1 MSSPAVIVQ
10 PRLALEDPH
19 DCTDANDMLAVF
31 DALFDGLVRYGKD
44 GGYVP
49 ALASSWDVTPDA
61 RNWTFRLKEGL
72 RFHDG
77 TPCDAAAVCQ
87 SLTRMARPDKGYT
100 LGAPGVWHQY
110 LGDAEIE
117 AVDPL
122 TVVIRLSKPIAD
134 LLDILVYG
142 YVVAPSA
149 LDRYEAGDTSKPVG
163 TGPYHLVSYEPGH
176 ALHLQRFGG
185 WHGERPANA
194 ELTFR
199 LEPNRDT
206 RLEMLISGQAQV
218 ANSLDFEAS
227 KALEATAKHTRV
239 TSLVP
244 VAIIYLFNAFKGP
257 LTDSRVRR
265 ALNLAIDRQALID
278 RVVRGAA
285 KPLTGFV
292 SPVHFGSLPSEDLR
306 PDQDLAKRLL
316 AEAGFDEGLTIE
328 VDCPTR
334 LPDEAEALTA
344 ALAEQLAPIGVT
356 LNVHRHTDREA
367 YAHGVRLKQVRD
379 MCVFDSSPL
388 STFRILAEK
397 IDLRVQGSWWL
408 GFHNAEAED
417 LLDAARATVDPNER
431 AEIFEKA
438 FRALQVDPP
447 WLYLYNPL
455 RVTGL
460 SGSWPDWRMRQD
472 CVLDVTRLPDFQSGK
487 KAS

>member
-1 MSSPAVIVQ
+1 MS
-10 PRLALEDPH
+10 
-19 DCTDANDMLAVF
+19 
-31 DALFDGLVRYGKD
+31 
-44 GGYVP
+44 
-49 ALASSWDVTPDA
+49 
-61 RNWTFRLKEGL
+61 
-72 RFHDG
+72 FHDG

-87 SLTRMARPDKGYT
+87 SLIRMARPDKGYT
-100 LGAPGVWHQY
+100 LGAPGVWRQY

-117 AVDPL
+117 AVDPQ
-122 TVVIRLSKPIAD
+122 TVAIRLSKPIAD

-149 LDRYEAGDTSKPVG
+149 LDRYEAGDTSQPVG
-163 TGPYHLVSYEPGH
+163 TGPYRLVSCEPGH
-176 ALHLQRFGG
+176 ALHLERFGG

-194 ELTFR
+194 ELIFR
-199 LEPNRDT
+199 LEPKRET
-206 RLEMLISGQAQV
+206 RLGMLISGQAQV
-218 ANSLDFEAS
+218 ANSLDYEAS
-227 KALEATAKHTRV
+227 KALEETAEHTLV

-244 VAIIYLFNAFKGP
+244 VAVIYLFNAFRGP

-278 RVVRGAA
+278 RVVSGAA

-306 PDQDLAKRLL
+306 PDLDQAKMLL
-316 AEAGFDEGLTIE
+316 AEAGFSEGLTIE

-356 LNVHRHTDREA
+356 LNVHLHADREA

-397 IDLRVQGSWWL
+397 IDHRAQGSWWL
-408 GFHNAEAED
+408 GFHNAKAED
-417 LLDAARATVDPNER
+417 LLDKGRATVDQHER

-438 FRALQVDPP
+438 FHTLQVDPP

-460 SGSWPDWRMRQD
+460 SGSWPDWRMRHD
-472 CVLDVTRLPDFQSGK
+472 CVLDVTRLPDFHSGER
-487 KAS
+487 AP

>member
-1 MSSPAVIVQ
+1 
-10 PRLALEDPH
+10 
-19 DCTDANDMLAVF
+19 MLAVF

-44 GGYVP
+44 DGYVP

-61 RNWTFRLKEGL
+61 RIWTFRLRKGL
-72 RFHDG
+72 SFHDG

-87 SLTRMARPDKGYT
+87 SLIRMARPDKGYT
-100 LGAPGVWHQY
+100 LGAPGVWRQY

-117 AVDPL
+117 AVDPQ
-122 TVVIRLSKPIAD
+122 TVAIRLSKPIAD

-149 LDRYEAGDTSKPVG
+149 LDRYEAGDTSQPVG
-163 TGPYHLVSYEPGH
+163 TGPYRLVSCEPGH
-176 ALHLQRFGG
+176 ALHLERFGG

-194 ELTFR
+194 ELIFR
-199 LEPNRDT
+199 LEPKRET
-206 RLEMLISGQAQV
+206 RLGMLISGQAQV
-218 ANSLDFEAS
+218 ANSLDYEAS
-227 KALEATAKHTRV
+227 KALEETAEHTLV

-244 VAIIYLFNAFKGP
+244 VAVIYLFNAFRGP

-278 RVVRGAA
+278 RVVSGAA

-306 PDQDLAKRLL
+306 PDLDQAKMLL
-316 AEAGFDEGLTIE
+316 AEAGFSEGLTIE

-356 LNVHRHTDREA
+356 LNVHLHADREA

-397 IDLRVQGSWWL
+397 IDHRAQGSWWL
-408 GFHNAEAED
+408 GFHNAKAED
-417 LLDAARATVDPNER
+417 LLDKGRATVDQHER

-438 FRALQVDPP
+438 FHTLQVDPP

-460 SGSWPDWRMRQD
+460 SGSWPDWRMRHD
-472 CVLDVTRLPDFQSGK
+472 CVLDVTRLPDFHSGER
-487 KAS
+487 AP

>member
-49 ALASSWDVTPDA
+49 ALASSWHVTPDA
-61 RNWTFRLKEGL
+61 RHWTFRLRDDL
-72 RFHDG
+72 SFHDG
-77 TPCDAAAVCQ
+77 SPCDAAAVCQ
-87 SLTRMARPDKGYT
+87 SLIRMARPDKGYT

-110 LGDAEIE
+110 LGDAEVE
-117 AVDPL
+117 AVDL
-122 TVVIRLSKPIAD
+122 QTVAIRLSKPIAD

-142 YVVAPSA
+142 YVIAPSA
-149 LDRYEAGDTSKPVG
+149 LDRYEAGDVSKPVG
-163 TGPYHLVSYEPGH
+163 TGPYRLMSYEPGH
-176 ALHLQRFGG
+176 ALHLQRFDG

-194 ELTFR
+194 DLTFR
-199 LEPNRDT
+199 LEPQREA
-206 RLEMLISGQAQV
+206 RLDMLISGQAQV

-227 KALEATAKHTRV
+227 RELEETGEFTRSI
-239 TSLVP
+239 SLVP

-257 LTDSRVRR
+257 LSDSRVRR

-278 RVVRGAA
+278 QVVRGAA

-306 PDQDLAKRLL
+306 PDQNLAKTLL
-316 AEAGFDEGLTIE
+316 AETGFAEGLTIE

-344 ALAEQLAPIGVT
+344 ALAEQLLEIGVT
-356 LNVHRHTDREA
+356 LNVHLHTDREA
-367 YAHGVRLKQVRD
+367 YAHGVRLKQVSD

-397 IDLRVQGSWWL
+397 IDRRASGSWWL
-408 GFHNAEAED
+408 GFHNAEAEE
-417 LLDAARATVDPNER
+417 LLDSGRATVDPNER
-431 AEIFEKA
+431 AETFEKA
-438 FRALQVDPP
+438 FRALQADPP

-460 SGSWPDWRMRQD
+460 AGSWPDWRMRHD
-472 CVLDVTRLPDFQSGK
+472 CVLDVTRLPDFQSGRP
-487 KAS
+487 AP

>member
-1 MSSPAVIVQ
+1 
-10 PRLALEDPH
+10 
-19 DCTDANDMLAVF
+19 MLAVF

-44 GGYVP
+44 DGYVP

-61 RNWTFRLKEGL
+61 RIWTFRLRKGL
-72 RFHDG
+72 SFHDG

-87 SLTRMARPDKGYT
+87 SLIRMARPDKGYT
-100 LGAPGVWHQY
+100 LGALGVWHQY

-117 AVDPL
+117 AVDPQ
-122 TVVIRLSKPIAD
+122 TVAIRLSKPIAD

-149 LDRYEAGDTSKPVG
+149 LDRYEAGDTSQPVG
-163 TGPYHLVSYEPGH
+163 TGPYRLVSCEPGH
-176 ALHLQRFGG
+176 ALHLERFGG

-194 ELTFR
+194 ELIFR
-199 LEPNRDT
+199 LEPKRET
-206 RLEMLISGQAQV
+206 RLGMLISGQAQV
-218 ANSLDFEAS
+218 ANSLDYEAS
-227 KALEATAKHTRV
+227 KALEETAEHTRV

-244 VAIIYLFNAFKGP
+244 VAVIYLFNAFRGP

-278 RVVRGAA
+278 RVVSGAA

-306 PDQDLAKRLL
+306 PDLDQAKMLL
-316 AEAGFDEGLTIE
+316 AEAGFSEGLTIE

-356 LNVHRHTDREA
+356 LNVHLHADREA

-397 IDLRVQGSWWL
+397 IDHRAQGSWWL
-408 GFHNAEAED
+408 GFHNAKAED
-417 LLDAARATVDPNER
+417 MLDKGRATVDQHER
-431 AEIFEKA
+431 AEIFENA
-438 FRALQVDPP
+438 FHTLQVDPP

-460 SGSWPDWRMRQD
+460 SGSWPDWRMRHD
-472 CVLDVTRLPDFQSGK
+472 CVLDVTRLPDFQSGER
-487 KAS
+487 AP